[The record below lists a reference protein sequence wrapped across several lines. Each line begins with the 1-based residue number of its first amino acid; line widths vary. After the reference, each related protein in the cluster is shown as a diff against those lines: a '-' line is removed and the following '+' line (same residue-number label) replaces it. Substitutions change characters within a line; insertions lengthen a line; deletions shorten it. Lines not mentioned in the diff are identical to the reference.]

1 MANHKEMSE
10 SDLKRFR
17 EAFVQ
22 DNWQN
27 YQRTKDRRYLA
38 NICEEMPFFGNSEVG
53 QEIAKLLTLDYALKP
68 LKKDTRI
75 KEVEDLKIWALW
87 LSYKS
92 HQIDGKPT
100 DEYIYRLI
108 AQKLNL
114 KTNAEEEN
122 YGLIDKVEK
131 RVRKLKK
138 EKNFPTPSLGD

>member
-1 MANHKEMSE
+1 MSE
-10 SDLKRFR
+10 QKMSDADLKHFR
-17 EAFVQ
+17 ELFVE

-27 YQRTKDRRYLA
+27 YLRTKDRRYLA
-38 NICEEMPFFGNSEVG
+38 NICDEMPFFGNSEVG
-53 QEIAKLLTLDYALKP
+53 QEIARLLTLDYALKP

-87 LSYKS
+87 QSYKS
-92 HQIDGKPT
+92 QQIDGKPT

-114 KTNAEEEN
+114 KTNAEEKN
-122 YGLIDKVEK
+122 YGLMDKVKK
-131 RVRKLKK
+131 RVQKLEK